1 MALTPRNWK
10 AAGLLTL
17 AVLLGA
23 AAGSL
28 LGTRGAFGSHG
39 HGRSHGPRSEEY
51 VARVSHEVGLT
62 AAQRDS
68 VRAVLGRHHDEMKQI
83 LASVEPRLDSLKETI
98 RAEVRTQLTPEQLI
112 AYNKLT
118 ARLDAERKE
127 DERQF
132 KDEENRDG
140 H

>member
-1 MALTPRNWK
+1 MSPRTWK

-17 AVLLGA
+17 VALLGA

-28 LGTRGAFGSHG
+28 LTARGVFGHHG
-39 HGRSHGPRSEEY
+39 HGPPDGPRSEEY
-51 VARVSHEVGLT
+51 VRLMDHAVRLT
-62 AAQRDS
+62 PAQRDS
-68 VRAVLGRHHDEMKQI
+68 VRAVLWRHHDAMQQI
-83 LASVEPRLDSLKETI
+83 FSAVETRVDSLRETI
-98 RAEVRTQLTPEQLI
+98 RAEVRTHLTPEQAS
-112 AYNKLT
+112 AYDRMT

-127 DERQF
+127 HVREF